1 MVMKKNNLINV
12 SDICISTYTNA
23 DGQTLKAAVTKLLS
37 GCDTVV
43 VSFHGIDSVSTSFLN
58 SSFGELVSDFGLE
71 SIKKRVK
78 ITGYTSSLL
87 NSIKIYVNSLSYE
100 LV

>member
-1 MVMKKNNLINV
+1 MPMKKNNQIIV

-23 DGQTLKAAVTKLLS
+23 DGQTLKSAIADILLV
-37 GCDTVV
+37 CDSAV

-71 SIKKRVK
+71 DIKKRVK
-78 ITGYTSSLL
+78 ITNYTSSLL
-87 NSIKIYVNSLSYE
+87 HSIKKYINSLSYE

>member
-1 MVMKKNNLINV
+1 MKKNNQIIV
-12 SDICISTYTNA
+12 SDICVSAYTNI

-37 GCDTVV
+37 SCDTVV
-43 VSFHGIDSVSTSFLN
+43 ISFHGIDSVSTSFLN

-71 SIKKRVK
+71 DIKKRVK
-78 ITGYTSSLL
+78 ITNYTSSLL
-87 NSIKIYVNSLSYE
+87 HSIKKYINSLSYE